1 MATHTHRA
9 SLAHAAKGFKEIYG
23 LWISATVDPL
33 NLEMEMIRRG
43 GSFRNTVSKKIAG
56 MGLAYHFKE
65 AIKLIW
71 PYIKFHKWLD
81 MIIDNYVTHRTIV
94 IIGPASSGKT
104 LGAALCVLLDYYCY
118 PSSTTVII
126 CSTTKERLEDRI
138 WGELKKLH
146 RDACERY
153 SWLPGNLI
161 EGRMRLVT
169 DHRSMAKEGRDFR
182 NGIVGVPC
190 KRGGEYTGL
199 GDFVG
204 LKNKRVRLLGDE
216 LSLLPRVW
224 VDSISNLDKNA
235 DFKALGLGNA
245 KDTTDALG
253 VLAEPATRLGGW
265 EAGLDQVPVSKTWEI
280 RRPNGICIQL
290 VGSESPNLDGKLG
303 IPLITQEAIDRDVA
317 FYGKDSLWFT
327 MMCQGMMPRGQ
338 GSRRVLT
345 RQQCMKMGA
354 MQEPQ
359 WLNSQRTKIA
369 FLDAAYRGVGGD
381 RCVFGTLEFGFEANV
396 EVDPGTAFVTSMINH
411 SAPTVNKRH
420 ILAITLTTVVPI
432 KDGPGIIPEDQ
443 IVAFCQKHCED
454 NAIPP
459 ENFFYDSG
467 MRTSLVQAF
476 GRIWTPRVN
485 SIDCGGKPTDR
496 RVSGDIDMA
505 CSAYYSKRI
514 TEIWYSVALT
524 VQCGQ
529 FRGLTE
535 DVMMEFCSREYGIV
549 GANKIEVEPKEKMK
563 EKTGRSP
570 DLADAVAIG
579 VEGARTRGFVIKS
592 NRPSKL
598 VKSDD
603 RWKKELKERAQKLRE
618 GRTLRAA

>member
-1 MATHTHRA
+1 MATHHQKPQFA
-9 SLAHAAKGFKEIYG
+9 VPVKGFKEVYG
-23 LWISATVDPL
+23 LWVSSTVVPL

-43 GSFRNTVSKKIAG
+43 GSFKNKVTHKICG
-56 MGLAYHFKE
+56 LGLAYHFKE

-138 WGELKKLH
+138 WGEIKKLH
-146 RDACERY
+146 RDACDRW

-169 DHRSMAKEGRDFR
+169 DHRRMAKEGRDFR

-190 KRGGEYTGL
+190 KKGGEYTGL

-224 VDSISNLDKNA
+224 VDSISNLDKNL
-235 DFKALGLGNA
+235 DFKAVGLGNA

-253 VLAEPATRLGGW
+253 VLAEPSTRLGGW

-345 RQQCMKMGA
+345 RQQCTKMGA
-354 MQEPQ
+354 LNEPR
-359 WLNSQRTKIA
+359 WLDNQRTKIA

-381 RCVFGTLEFGFEANV
+381 RCVFGTLEFGYEADV
-396 EVDPGTAFVTSMINH
+396 AVDPGTVIVTSMINQ
-411 SAPTVNKRH
+411 SSPTLLKRH

-443 IVAFCQKHCED
+443 IVAYCQKHCED
-454 NAIPP
+454 NGIPP

-496 RVSGDIDMA
+496 RVSADIDLA

-524 VQCGQ
+524 VQNGQ

-549 GANKIEVEPKEKMK
+549 GANKIEVETKEKMK

-592 NRPSKL
+592 NRPAKQA
-598 VKSDD
+598 KIDD
-603 RWKKELKERAQKLRE
+603 SWKRELKERAQKLRD